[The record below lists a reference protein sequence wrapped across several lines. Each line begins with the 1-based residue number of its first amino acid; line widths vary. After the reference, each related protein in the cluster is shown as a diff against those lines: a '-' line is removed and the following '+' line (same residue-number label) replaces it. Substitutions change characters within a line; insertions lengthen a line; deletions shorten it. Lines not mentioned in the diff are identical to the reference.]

1 MLSDLSNGRRLATSV
16 VPRSNQPAVPANSP
30 SPLPTALQH
39 PPTISRPLR
48 SLVRSCFGA
57 SVLCIDSVAVF
68 DLFPNTLTNLLS
80 RTRVSGDFSRD
91 SRQDT
96 IPATTRGFLHVAA
109 TGVSTCTAV
118 RTTSSTL
125 RVADSPSARP
135 GSEVHRHY
143 LTTSGSALSAVV
155 KQATASHT
163 GLIAHERAHTAPSTH
178 TTPTQHQAAQYG
190 LARFRPRS

>member
-1 MLSDLSNGRRLATSV
+1 MLAALSNGRRLATSV

-30 SPLPTALQH
+30 SPLPPALQH

-91 SRQDT
+91 SRHDT
-96 IPATTRGFLHVAA
+96 IPATTQGFLHVAA

-118 RTTSSTL
+118 EQHLRLCVLLIHRAHARVPRFIVTTS
-125 RVADSPSARP
+125 RPAARP
-135 GSEVHRHY
+135 CLR
-143 LTTSGSALSAVV
+143 
-155 KQATASHT
+155 
-163 GLIAHERAHTAPSTH
+163 
-178 TTPTQHQAAQYG
+178 
-190 LARFRPRS
+190 